1 MNRCSDPT
9 TSARPLRSLGRH
21 AWLLV
26 AAAVSLGGCATIH
39 KNEANFTS
47 NFLGRAGFTVLTDQ
61 GATKRR
67 LASMPP
73 LKMVKQEKDG
83 QPVYSYADPYACG
96 CVYVGDATAYAT
108 YRKLVQEHYLDTIES
123 VSLSD

>member
-1 MNRCSDPT
+1 MNPCSDPT
-9 TSARPLRSLGRH
+9 TTSRPRRPLGRY
-21 AWLLV
+21 ALLLV
-26 AAAVSLGGCATIH
+26 AAAVSLVACATVH
-39 KNEANFTS
+39 KNEANFTG
-47 NFLGRAGFTVLTDQ
+47 NFLGRAGFTILTDQ
-61 GATKRR
+61 AATKRR

-73 LKMVKQEKDG
+73 LKMVKQDKDG